1 MRERFSVLID
11 DSQGALMRVIGTIER
26 RGWRV
31 QALAMAPHG
40 NRGSRLEL
48 EVAPAPWHRGDIA
61 VLARHLEK
69 LIPVEAVER
78 DGLDAGA
85 WRGATAMP
93 APLALGA

>member
-1 MRERFSVLID
+1 MMERFSVLID

-48 EVAPAPWHRGDIA
+48 EVAPAPWHRGDVA

-78 DGLDAGA
+78 DGPGAGA
-85 WRGATAMP
+85 WSDSSAVS